1 MFYRYEK
8 INTTKSTDT
17 STYGNRYFV
26 NNIYP
31 DIPVTDTD
39 LYVITVLGDRL
50 DLLAQDIYGDSS
62 LWWILASANNLSG
75 DSLVPPIGQQLRIP
89 TDVQS
94 VINNYNSV
102 NRIR

>member
-1 MFYRYEK
+1 MFYRYQKMK
-8 INTTKSTDT
+8 ITNSTDVET
-17 STYGNRYFV
+17 FGTQYYV

-31 DIPVTDTD
+31 DVPVSDTD

-62 LWWILASANNLSG
+62 LWWILASANNLPG
-75 DSLVPPIGQQLRIP
+75 DSLVPPIGEQLRIP
-89 TDVQS
+89 ADIQS
-94 VINNYNSV
+94 IINNYDSV